1 MNPSFDIFIDRI
13 TDNQRNI
20 VYYLH
25 DQFISYPGIHY
36 KTRFKI
42 PFYYY
47 HSWVCYLNPVKK
59 EKIEL
64 CFINGQELT
73 DVSGILDNRNRKMV
87 SGVMLDNVNTI
98 PLNAIM
104 ELYAEAIVIDRS
116 SIIRGDK
123 KGKQSKI

>member
-1 MNPSFDIFIDRI
+1 
-13 TDNQRNI
+13 
-20 VYYLH
+20 
-25 DQFISYPGIHY
+25 
-36 KTRFKI
+36 
-42 PFYYY
+42 
-47 HSWVCYLNPVKK
+47 
-59 EKIEL
+59 
-64 CFINGQELT
+64 
-73 DVSGILDNRNRKMV
+73 MV